1 MSLNREGTLHVIESI
16 MAQIISSVVI
26 QETVS
31 KILSGLTQ
39 KHREGEEE
47 SNAYRNLERLEMAH
61 FRLEAALET
70 SDKWQITHSSLL
82 RWRRKLRHAAQEC
95 DETLHKCKKRILEEE
110 QMEHE
115 VRNSSLPNRIVHTT
129 KSFVSSVFNH
139 DKREL
144 TRSVVQRFEWFA
156 DCATEFFR
164 FIELGGTPRRYMP
177 FYSLVNNL
185 FAGKELYHE
194 IVRGNGYPSFLLWL
208 VPFSTADHGIET
220 SLIFIQ
226 KDGTLRKGYV
236 YFSIILQISESTDI
250 VGIAIKCLE
259 LFAPHFNCAVED
271 MRKELTQLPTQ
282 DFSWVPYIYSSM
294 KEHWDNLQ
302 ILGSQWFRP
311 NPLCCKQHNQHE
323 LRRASNLDMAGLR
336 HEFLEPVIEVNLQC
350 QVSLSLYS
358 RQNISLSEDLIS
370 LKDSPYLKAGI
381 TFAPHGSSED
391 MLPMN
396 ARMVRKEEH
405 CLHTDV
411 TLEQLEEI
419 MLPGAINYFRQ
430 NAEAAVY
437 QIIWKS
443 KHGCAL
449 IQVEKARMSRQRT
462 SMQTRDISGGDRK
475 RKMLQR
481 QHQELGNRTRMIS
494 HLLDI
499 WSAHV
504 PVRLQRLSIE
514 WMKKE
519 KESLL
524 AAH

>member
-1 MSLNREGTLHVIESI
+1 

-115 VRNSSLPNRIVHTT
+115 
-129 KSFVSSVFNH
+129 
-139 DKREL
+139 
-144 TRSVVQRFEWFA
+144 
-156 DCATEFFR
+156 
-164 FIELGGTPRRYMP
+164 
-177 FYSLVNNL
+177 
-185 FAGKELYHE
+185 
-194 IVRGNGYPSFLLWL
+194 
-208 VPFSTADHGIET
+208 
-220 SLIFIQ
+220 
-226 KDGTLRKGYV
+226 
-236 YFSIILQISESTDI
+236 ISESTDI

-336 HEFLEPVIEVNLQC
+336 NEFLEPVIEVNLQC
-350 QVSLSLYS
+350 QVSLSLCS

-462 SMQTRDISGGDRK
+462 SMQTRGISGGDRK

-504 PVRLQRLSIE
+504 PVRLQRLSID
-514 WMKKE
+514 WMK
-519 KESLL
+519 L